1 MPRKNIYLMVFAG
14 IVLNQCKPKQ
24 WQGQEAM
31 QAVSTVSVPIVEQEK
46 KVFQLANDVFLSN
59 NFNGARL
66 NNAEL
71 KNDTVVVTILPE
83 NKPINDSPWYSF
95 WIWSKEKKT
104 VWIKLQYTD
113 GFLHRYN
120 PKLSS
125 DGIKWERYNLKYPQL
140 QPKAEST
147 QGKPQQP
154 KNYVFSLEIDRDI
167 TWVSGQPLL
176 TSDRINQWTTEL
188 SKHPEVKKYTLGNTP
203 RKRPFG
209 VLQIGNP
216 KAEKVLVLLG
226 RQHPPE
232 VTGSIALHY
241 FVEELLE
248 DNSTSNAFRNEFTVY
263 MFPLVNPDGV
273 DMGHWRHNANGVDLN
288 RDWQEFNQ
296 PETQHIKRFFENLKN
311 EKQSKIYA
319 MIDFHSTWE
328 DIFYL
333 LPKKQK
339 GYAPRLFETVIEGM
353 KTALDDYQPN
363 INYRPKDEARVN
375 SMTYFY
381 DTYNA
386 TSMVFEIG
394 DNTSEFRIK
403 EKAKIAAR
411 LTFEGL
417 LKQ

>member
-1 MPRKNIYLMVFAG
+1 MDKKILYILVVSTFSL
-14 IVLNQCKPKQ
+14 IQCKTQQ
-24 WQGQEAM
+24 WKGQEAM
-31 QAVSTVSVPIVEQEK
+31 QEVSTVSVPIIEQEK
-46 KVFQLANDVFLSN
+46 KVYQLANEVYLSN

-66 NNAEL
+66 NMAEL
-71 KNDTVVVTILPE
+71 ENDTIVVTISPE

-95 WIWSKEKKT
+95 WIWSKEAKH

-125 DGIKWERYNLKYPQL
+125 DGIKWERHALKYPQL
-140 QPKAEST
+140 KPKTGGTPGKGKQPST
-147 QGKPQQP
+147 
-154 KNYVFSLEIDRDI
+154 YVFSLNINRDI

-176 TSDRINQWTTEL
+176 ASDRINRWTAEL
-188 SKHPEVKKYTLGNTP
+188 NKHPDVKKYTIGKTP
-203 RKRPFG
+203 GKRPFD

-216 KAEKVLVLLG
+216 SAEKVLVLLG

-232 VTGSIALHY
+232 VTGSMALQF

-248 DNSTSNAFRNEFTVY
+248 DNAISTAFRNEFTVY
-263 MFPLVNPDGV
+263 VFPLVNPDGV

-288 RDWQEFNQ
+288 RDWKAFNQ
-296 PETQHIKRFFENLKN
+296 PETQHIQRFFKNLKQ
-311 EKQSKIYA
+311 EKNSTIYA
-319 MIDFHSTWE
+319 MVDFHSTWE
-328 DIFYL
+328 DIYYM

-339 GYAPRLFETVIEGM
+339 GNAPKLFEHVIEGM
-353 KTALDDYQPN
+353 QDEIKDYHPN
-363 INYRPKDEARVN
+363 ISYRPKDEARVN

-394 DNTSEFRIK
+394 DSTSEALIRT
-403 EKAKIAAR
+403 KAKTAAY
-411 LTFEGL
+411 LIFKELSTY
-417 LKQ
+417 